1 MAHKVFSHTAD
12 LRLKATGTTKEELFS
27 EALKG
32 MTKIMKK
39 DAFGKPL
46 SVSRRFFVEAP
57 DITSLLIDFLNQAL
71 SLSQIH
77 REAHT
82 EVFFNYFSDTRCEAE
97 IRGIPVEHFDE
108 DIKAATYHE
117 ADIKQ
122 NKKGEWGTVIIFDI

>member
-1 MAHKVFSHTAD
+1 MAHKVLSHTAD
-12 LRLKATGTTKEELFS
+12 LRLRATGATKEELFS

-39 DAFGKPL
+39 DAFGKSPSL
-46 SVSRRFFVEAP
+46 SRHFAVEAP

-77 REAHT
+77 REAYT
-82 EVFFNYFSDTRCEAE
+82 EISFDSFSDTRCETNLY
-97 IRGIPVEHFDE
+97 GIPVEYFDE

-117 ADIKQ
+117 ANVRQ
-122 NKKGEWGTVIIFDI
+122 NRKGEWETVVIFDI

>member
-1 MAHKVFSHTAD
+1 MAHKVLSHTAD
-12 LRLKATGTTKEELFS
+12 LRLRATGATKKELFS

-39 DAFGKPL
+39 DAFGKPP
-46 SVSRRFFVEAP
+46 SVSRRFAVEAP

-77 REAHT
+77 REAYT
-82 EVFFNYFSDTRCEAE
+82 EISFNSFSDTRCETNLY
-97 IRGIPVEHFDE
+97 GITVEYFDE

-117 ADIKQ
+117 ANVRQ
-122 NKKGEWGTVIIFDI
+122 NRKGEWGTVVIFDI